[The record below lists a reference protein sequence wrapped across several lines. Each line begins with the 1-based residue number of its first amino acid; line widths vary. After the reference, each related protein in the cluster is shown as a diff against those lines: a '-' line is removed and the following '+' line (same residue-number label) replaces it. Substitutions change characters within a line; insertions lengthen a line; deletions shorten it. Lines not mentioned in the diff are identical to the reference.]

1 MTEPFV
7 PAPIRNDDSA
17 HCWMVLNSNIT
28 HQILYSDERN
38 RMSETQSSLV
48 VGVPKE
54 TASDETRVALV
65 PAMIRDL
72 AKRGVEVQVQK
83 GAGTAAGFPDE
94 HFSEKGATLVEDR
107 RELMRTSDIILQVR
121 ALGAAGEPG
130 EADTDLL
137 QDGQI
142 LISSCDPLTYP
153 EAVRSAAAKGLTLF
167 SLELVP
173 RITRAQSMDIL
184 SSMATV
190 AGYRAVLL
198 AAAAAPRMFP
208 MMMTAAGTL
217 KPARVLIIGAG
228 VAGLQAIATAKR
240 LGAVVH
246 SYDIRPAVREQVESL
261 GGKFVELDLE
271 TAESESAGGYAKEM
285 DDDFYRRQQEAMK
298 KVIAEMDIVITTAA
312 IPGKKAPILVT
323 TDMVD
328 AMAPGSVVLDLAA
341 ERGGNVECTQ
351 PGQTVSHNGV
361 QVLGPCNLS
370 ADIPV
375 HASEMFSRNIVTFLE
390 LMVDK
395 DGQLQIDMEDEI
407 IRDTLIARKGD
418 VLNNRI
424 RELLD
429 MEPIPNSV
437 PDPGA
442 DPESAGSESA

>member
-1 MTEPFV
+1 
-7 PAPIRNDDSA
+7 
-17 HCWMVLNSNIT
+17 
-28 HQILYSDERN
+28 
-38 RMSETQSSLV
+38 MSETQSSLV
-48 VGVPKE
+48 VGIPKE
-54 TASDETRVALV
+54 SDPGETRVALV

-72 AKRGVEVQVQK
+72 ARRGVQVQVEK
-83 GAGTAAGFPDE
+83 GAGSAAGFPDDQ
-94 HFSEKGATLVEDR
+94 FAEKGATLVDDR
-107 RELMRTSDIILQVR
+107 KDLIRTSDIILQVR
-121 ALGAAGEPG
+121 ALGAAGEHG
-130 EADTDLL
+130 GADVELL

-153 EAVRSAAAKGLTLF
+153 EAVQSAAGKGLTLF

-240 LGAVVH
+240 LGAVVYG
-246 SYDIRPAVREQVESL
+246 YDIRPAVREQVESL

-341 ERGGNVECTQ
+341 ERGGNVEVTE
-351 PGQTVSHNGV
+351 PGQTISHNDV
-361 QVLGPCNLS
+361 QVIGPCNLP

-375 HASEMFSRNIVTFLE
+375 HASEMFSRNVVTFLE
-390 LMVDK
+390 LMVDS
-395 DGQLQIDMEDEI
+395 DGQLQIDLEDEI
-407 IRDTLIARKGD
+407 IRDTLIARKRE
-418 VLNNRI
+418 VVNNQI
-424 RELLD
+424 RALLGL
-429 MEPIPNSV
+429 EPIPQ
-437 PDPGA
+437 A
-442 DPESAGSESA
+442 DPEPEPETIESESGQGS